1 MQAHSFSYD
10 YNDVQSELLS
20 VINNWVSSSKELQLL
35 VDDYLLMVNYRSV
48 IENDLVNYTQG
59 IESYF
64 RNERLTLRDKIN
76 KFIEE
81 LPKSYRELLSE
92 HVGNTDYWI
101 GKLVSTRVFLTHGDR
116 ENMAVSNPYKLV
128 QMTKIFGF
136 MVRIFILQKLGIT
149 IDKPKILN
157 KDQNV

>member
-1 MQAHSFSYD
+1 MINEQRSTTQKCAGRPLLFYSLIFEIAHCLAD
-10 YNDVQSELLS
+10 NTVQYGVLT
-20 VINNWVSSSKELQLL
+20 
-35 VDDYLLMVNYRSV
+35 
-48 IENDLVNYTQG
+48 NDLVNYTQG

-81 LPKSYRELLSE
+81 LPESYRELLSE
-92 HVGNTDYWI
+92 HVGNTDDWI

-157 KDQNV
+157 KFKNVLTTHYY